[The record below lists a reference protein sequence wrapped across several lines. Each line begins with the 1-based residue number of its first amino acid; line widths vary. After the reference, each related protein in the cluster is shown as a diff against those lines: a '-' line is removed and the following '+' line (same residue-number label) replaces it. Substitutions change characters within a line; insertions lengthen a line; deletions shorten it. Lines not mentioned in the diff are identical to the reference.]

1 MRNLRKLTAVVLA
14 VALVLTSMAAA
25 FAATEESTTAATVEV
40 VNGDKAAVLKE
51 LKLYAGTDDTNPAAG
66 LDAALKVQDAL
77 IWLATEFGYKAEADK
92 LTDEDATKALAKF
105 ADAKD
110 ISEYAKKVVA
120 YSAQEGIIAGEV
132 DKAGKLYVRPA
143 ASVTAARF
151 ATFMLKG
158 LGYDL
163 TGSFTEAVAQLAEV
177 DGSKIDADAT
187 GDLTRDAAVG
197 FMYGILTA
205 KTESGKTVAENLLA
219 ADSSLQTV
227 LSKNSLLPVNGTLA
241 VDSVK
246 AVANNKVAVTLKEAA
261 AATAADFAIVKKGTT
276 TAVAVKDIAKES
288 DTLYVVETDA
298 LTGGSQYTLTANGT
312 SINFTGIA
320 ADNSAPTVVKV
331 TSPDTNTFEVEYSDR
346 MDFATATDIAN
357 YTWDKSLK
365 TVKAELNGDRN
376 KVKLTTDA
384 AKRNVYYSLTV
395 ANVKNSDGKAISKVT
410 RNIQAVEDRVAP
422 RLDPIK
428 VQNNRMLVLTFQDNN
443 GMNKAALETVEN
455 YSINDLAI
463 TSATAYD
470 AKGDDDK
477 YETVVL
483 MTETQTANKSYTLT
497 IQNLTDNSVLA
508 NPLGK
513 VSRSFRGP
521 AEDKTAPTVK
531 AGKITSENNTQVTI
545 EFTDNNAMDAATLE
559 DVSNYSITYSNETLE
574 VISAKA
580 SETKYPDGYNTKKV
594 TLTTA
599 AQDINKSYKIVIK
612 GVADEFGNVIKQ
624 TAGYS
629 FRGSPIDTTPP
640 YVTKTAFN
648 GSTEVKLTF
657 DKAVDKATATDP
669 TNYLFN
675 KDIGSPIK
683 ASLESDDTV
692 VKLTTPALTANTTYT
707 ITING
712 VEDKFENGMSNVK
725 VDLLT
730 YSTEADTTVPSISY
744 IYSPNNRE
752 VHIYFDEKIVTFPNT
767 LNVQPVSNGVLTG
780 APVGCTYAGKLD
792 DGKTLVYRV
801 TSGTFSTTTSS
812 DYVIADTPSGVSNRF
827 ADEAGNK
834 IVQYTSTGTL
844 TPEVADRAVFTSN
857 TEDNTAPVVEYI
869 EQVNVKKLKVV
880 FSEPVKITGS
890 GFIFD
895 EGNGDIADDF
905 QSEWTVKKISGIWK
919 VNDKVTL
926 NFSSW
931 ARDLSGAPAVEMDD
945 SKTDTEYITYME
957 DDVAPVITGVA
968 AVDRNTIEVTY
979 DEDIEY
985 VGNYRVVW
993 EDPNN
998 SNIKK
1003 TISLQAPTADDNV
1016 VTIKTNTE
1024 LELAK
1029 NYIFTVTS
1037 GAKDVA
1043 GNREDYKDVR
1053 FDFAGSDV
1061 KTVDLV
1067 KGVGTINAKK
1077 IYVTS
1082 TKAISSV
1089 SIIELGDNVTIPQTA
1104 AIFKEDG
1111 DKKATVTL
1119 GLPLLSTK
1127 SYRAVV
1133 SYAVGSPDNFDFEGT
1148 APDIGLDLVRADKDT
1163 VKLDLNG
1170 YTASDYV
1177 VKIYATPI
1185 SDPLATP
1192 ITGALD
1198 TSTPE
1203 TDDLTF
1209 GAPTPGV
1216 PANAS
1221 EYYVVLSR
1229 DNDPDTVVYAAKVT
1243 VTIPDSL
1250 ANTFM
1255 VTAKTN
1261 LPARVVLSGA
1271 TSTTSAAITL
1281 PTSVGTPTFDT
1292 ISWSAAYG
1300 SISDTGVYT
1309 TPDRSSATVATIDTL
1324 TATITIGSVS
1334 STLTFRI
1341 DIPVGTAPIT
1351 VTLVP

>member
-25 FAATEESTTAATVEV
+25 FAATEESTTSASSVTV

-163 TGSFTEAVAQLAEV
+163 TGSFTESVAQLAEV

-227 LSKNSLLPVNGTLA
+227 LSKNSLLPIDGSLA
-241 VDSVK
+241 LDAVK

-276 TAVAVKDIAKES
+276 TAVAVKDIVKES

-298 LTGGSQYTLTANGT
+298 LSAGASYTLTANGV

-320 ADNSAPTVVKV
+320 ADNSAPTIVKV
-331 TSPDTNTFEVEYSDR
+331 TSPDTNTFEVEFSDK
-346 MDFATATDIAN
+346 MDFATATDVAN

-365 TVKAELNGDRN
+365 TVKAALNGDRN
-376 KVKLTTDA
+376 KVTLTTDA
-384 AKRNVYYSLTV
+384 AKRNVYYNLTI
-395 ANVKNSDGKAISKVT
+395 ANVKNSDGKAISKTT
-410 RNIQAVEDRVAP
+410 RNIKAVEDRTAP
-422 RLDPIK
+422 KLDPIK
-428 VQNNRMLVLTFQDNN
+428 VQNNRMLVLTFQDAN
-443 GMNKAALETVEN
+443 GMNKAALETEAN

-463 TSATAYD
+463 TSVKAYD
-470 AKGDDDK
+470 TNDDDK

-483 MTETQTANKSYTLT
+483 MTEVQTANKSYSLT
-497 IQNLTDNSVLA
+497 MENLTDNSVLA
-508 NPLGK
+508 NALGK
-513 VSRSFRGP
+513 TTRSFRGA
-521 AEDKTAPTVK
+521 AEDKTSPTVK
-531 AGKITSENNTQVTI
+531 AGQIKSENNTQVEI

-559 DVSNYSITYSNETLE
+559 DISNYSITYGSETLE

-580 SETKYPDGYNTKKV
+580 ADTSYPDGYTTKKV

-599 AQDINKSYKIVIK
+599 AQEVNKTYKLEVK
-612 GVADEFGNVIKQ
+612 AVADEFGNVLKQ
-624 TAGYS
+624 TGGKYPVFS
-629 FRGSPIDTTPP
+629 FRGSPVDTTPP
-640 YVTKTAFN
+640 YVVKTEYVSN
-648 GSTEVKLTF
+648 NEIKLRF
-657 DKAVDKATATDP
+657 DNKVDKTTATDP
-669 TNYLFN
+669 TNYSFN

-683 ASLESDDTV
+683 AALESDDTV
-692 VKLTTPALTANTTYT
+692 VKLTTPTLTANTTYT
-707 ITING
+707 VTMNN
-712 VEDKFENGMSNVK
+712 VEDKFGNAMSNAK
-725 VDLLT
+725 VDVLT
-730 YSTEADTTVPSISY
+730 NSKDIDTTVPSISY
-744 IYSPNNRE
+744 IYSPNNKE
-752 VHIYFDEKIVTFPNT
+752 IHIYFDEKIETYPSSLTVQQVNNGALVAGTSVPCTF
-767 LNVQPVSNGVLTG
+767 
-780 APVGCTYAGKLD
+780 AGKLD
-792 DGKTLVYRV
+792 DGKTLVYTV
-801 TSGTFSTTTSS
+801 TSGTFSTTSS
-812 DYVIADTPSGVSNRF
+812 ADYVIATIPTGDANRF

-834 IVQYTSTGTL
+834 IVTYTATV
-844 TPEVADRAVFTSN
+844 PDIADRSVFTSN
-857 TEDNTAPVVEYI
+857 TEANTAPVVEYI
-869 EQVNVKKLKVV
+869 EQVNVKKLKAV
-880 FSEPVKITGS
+880 FSEPVRLTNVPSGS
-890 GFIFD
+890 FKED
-895 EGNGDIADDF
+895 RGNTDIVDTY
-905 QSEWTVKKISGIWK
+905 QSEWTIEKASGIWK
-919 VNDKVTL
+919 ANDKVTL
-926 NFSSW
+926 NFSAW
-931 ARDLSGAPAVEMDD
+931 AKDLSGAPAVELDT
-945 SKTDTEYITYME
+945 SKADTEYITYME
-957 DDVAPVITGVA
+957 DNVAPVITGVA
-968 AVDRNTIEVTY
+968 AIDRNTIEVTY
-979 DEDIEY
+979 DEDIDA
-985 VGNYRVVW
+985 VGTYRVVW

-1003 TISLQAPTADDNV
+1003 TISLQTPPAKDGSV
-1016 VTIKTNTE
+1016 VTIKTNDE

-1029 NYIFTVTS
+1029 NYILTVLS

-1053 FDFAGSDV
+1053 WDFAGSDV

-1077 IYVTS
+1077 IYVTA
-1082 TKAISSV
+1082 TKAIASV
-1089 SIIELGDNVTIPQTA
+1089 TVYELGNTNVVIPQA
-1104 AIFKEDG
+1104 SAIVRTDSN
-1111 DKKATVTL
+1111 KKATVSL
-1119 GLPLLSTK
+1119 ELPLLSSK
-1127 SYRAVV
+1127 SYRA
-1133 SYAVGSPDNFDFEGT
+1133 AVTYVQGGSENFDFEGNT
-1148 APDIGLDLVRADKDT
+1148 PDIGLALVRADANT

-1170 YTASDYV
+1170 YTATDYQ
-1177 VKIYATPI
+1177 VKIIATTTGAI
-1185 SDPLATP
+1185 NVAGA
-1192 ITGALD
+1192 ITGTPD
-1198 TSTPE
+1198 TDTTD

-1209 GAPTPGV
+1209 GTAGT

-1221 EYYVVLSR
+1221 EYYVVLTKDDDR
-1229 DNDPDTVVYAAKVT
+1229 TTVVYASKVE
-1243 VTIPDSL
+1243 VIIQDDV
-1250 ANTFM
+1250 AAGFM
-1255 VTAKTN
+1255 VTAKAN
-1261 LPARVVLSGA
+1261 LTTASLVVA
-1271 TSTTSAAITL
+1271 
-1281 PTSVGTPTFDT
+1281 TPTAATATIALPDTTVAGTFGT
-1292 ISWSAAYG
+1292 ISWSAVSG
-1300 SISDTGVYT
+1300 TIDNGVYT
-1309 TPDRSSATVATIDTL
+1309 TPTRPQTDIL

-1334 STLTFRI
+1334 ETKTFNVN
-1341 DIPVGTAPIT
+1341 IPATGAVT
-1351 VTLVP
+1351 VTVVTP